1 MKLYTVTQFYNGY
14 RDYQHIRAESKE
26 KAIEIARDE
35 LEEDD
40 AVNECFNEDWFAE
53 EEEEE

>member
-1 MKLYTVTQFYNGY
+1 MKLYMVTQVYNGY
-14 RDYQHIRAESKE
+14 RDFQHIKAESKE

-35 LEEDD
+35 LEAYDC
-40 AVNECFNEDWFAE
+40 VNESYRETWFAE

>member
-26 KAIEIARDE
+26 KAIEIVKGVF
-35 LEEDD
+35 EDD